1 MNEITPQEQQNVQQ
15 TQPATD
21 KNENMWAA
29 VCHISTF
36 AGFYFPF
43 ANIIA
48 PLVIW
53 LVKKDEYPL
62 VRDQGREAINFQISI
77 TLYTIVCIPLIFVCI
92 GILLIIAIGI
102 FDFICTIIATINA
115 SDGVKYRY
123 PLCIRFIQ

>member
-1 MNEITPQEQQNVQQ
+1 MNDITPAEQQNVQQ
-15 TQPATD
+15 TEPVAN

-36 AGFYFPF
+36 AGYYFPF

-53 LVKKDEYPL
+53 LVKKDECPF
-62 VRDQGREAINFQISI
+62 VRDQGKEAVNFQISI
-77 TLYTIVCIPLIFVCI
+77 TLYCIVCIPLVFICV
-92 GILLIIAIGI
+92 GILLLIVIGI

>member
-1 MNEITPQEQQNVQQ
+1 MNEITPAEQQNI
-15 TQPATD
+15 QPAEQSRN
-21 KNENMWAA
+21 KNENVWAA

-36 AGFYFPF
+36 AGYYFPF

-53 LVKKDEYPL
+53 LVKKDECPF
-62 VRDQGREAINFQISI
+62 VRDQGKEAVNFQISI
-77 TLYTIVCIPLIFVCI
+77 TLYCIVCIPLVFICV
-92 GILLIIAIGI
+92 GILLLIAIGI

>member
-1 MNEITPQEQQNVQQ
+1 MNEITPAEQQNI
-15 TQPATD
+15 QPAEQARN
-21 KNENMWAA
+21 KNENIWAA

-36 AGFYFPF
+36 AGYYFPF

-53 LVKKDEYPL
+53 LVKKDECPF
-62 VRDQGREAINFQISI
+62 VRDQGKEAVNFQISI
-77 TLYTIVCIPLIFVCI
+77 TLYCIVCIPLVFICV
-92 GILLIIAIGI
+92 GILLLIAIGI